1 MVADSWIFT
10 LFSIAFGNRSIAGS
24 SRKSAPLREAT
35 LGITGVRRSAAGR
48 VERLREGQ
56 LSMNPRMILARLAG
70 VAAIVVAAAG
80 MATAQ
85 EGEKQK
91 TAIVGV
97 SGMT

>member
-1 MVADSWIFT
+1 M
-10 LFSIAFGNRSIAGS
+10 SIGLSTRAIIGS
-24 SRKSAPLREAT
+24 SRKGAPLREAT

-48 VERLREGQ
+48 VERPREGQ
-56 LSMNPRMILARLAG
+56 LSMIPRMILARLAG